1 MVLRESYRRYISG
14 GPRSTEKIKPLHG
27 WVIEELQRRLG
38 KNYLVVGLSD
48 SNREEKSVVGRYY
61 EKRVDVRVSRGE
73 LVLGVVSIKLVM
85 SNYKQNK
92 NNYFEQ
98 QLGET
103 ANLRAEN
110 IVFGHIMLLPEPI
123 PYKNRKGEI
132 SRREH
137 ISAEDIQRYAKLV
150 QDHGKDHVP
159 DVQCLAVFLLEGD
172 EILRLCEYDDLSAI
186 TPSAFNLLE
195 KELGIENFF
204 KVFISAVKDKY
215 LKRKNE
221 TKPT

>member
-1 MVLRESYRRYISG
+1 M
-14 GPRSTEKIKPLHG
+14 
-27 WVIEELQRRLG
+27 IEEIQKGLG
-38 KNYLVVGLSD
+38 KKYLVDGLSD
-48 SNREEKSVVGRYY
+48 SNQGEKSVVGRYY
-61 EKRVDVRVSRGE
+61 EKRVDVRVSRE
-73 LVLGVVSIKLVM
+73 KLVLGVVSIKLVM

-123 PYKNRKGEI
+123 PYKNRNGEI

-137 ISAEDIQRYAKLV
+137 VSNEDIWRYTKLV

-159 DVQCLAVFLLEGD
+159 DVQCLAFFLLERGK
-172 EILRLCEYDDLSAI
+172 ILRLCQYDDFQGIDSS
-186 TPSAFNLLE
+186 TFKLLE
-195 KELGIENFF
+195 KELGIEHFF
-204 KVFISAVKDKY
+204 KVFISAVKNKY

-221 TKPT
+221 IKSP